1 MIVPTKTLFTIK
13 EVSLREGGITVVVVE
28 YGLPD
33 ERPEVVEL
41 KVGDSMEV
49 NLLGPE
55 EVENES

>member
-55 EVENES
+55 EVGDE

>member
-1 MIVPTKTLFTIK
+1 MIVPTRTLFTIK

-55 EVENES
+55 EVDDES

>member
-1 MIVPTKTLFTIK
+1 MIVPTRTLFTIK

-41 KVGDSMEV
+41 KVEDSMEV

-55 EVENES
+55 EVGDE